1 MARMKFR
8 AHLLVL
14 SLLVGVLWGCSGA
27 KTITV
32 EVPPM
37 VNLRAYQTVG
47 VLDVEVNNQSAALQQ
62 DATRKFIA
70 TLQNAQPGVR
80 VLELGSQR
88 QLLQALGKSRLDA
101 EAIKAICRQ
110 NAVDALL
117 VSQIET
123 SAVNPTIKFGEALT
137 SLSAKAV
144 VNASMNAKLYEM
156 PSGASLWSDVVSG
169 KWTIAGF
176 NLSETALSNVRVN
189 DLNDKYSKMIS
200 DLVYAVTKGFRPTY
214 RKERVTG

>member
-1 MARMKFR
+1 MTRIKFR
-8 AHLLVL
+8 GQLLVL
-14 SLLVGVLWGCSGA
+14 SLLVSMLWGCSGA

-32 EVPPM
+32 EVPPIA
-37 VNLRAYQTVG
+37 NLRAYQTVG
-47 VLDVEVNNQSAALQQ
+47 VLDVEVNNPSAALQQ

-88 QLLQALGKSRLDA
+88 RLLQTLGRARLDA

-117 VSQIET
+117 VSQIEM

-144 VNASMNAKLYEM
+144 INASMNAKLYEM

-169 KWTIAGF
+169 KWTVAGF
-176 NLSETALSNVRVN
+176 DLSETALSNVRIN
-189 DLNDKYSKMIS
+189 DLNDKYGQMVS
-200 DLVYAVTKGFRPTY
+200 DLVYAVTKSFRPTY
-214 RKERVTG
+214 RKERVAG

>member
-1 MARMKFR
+1 MTRIKFR
-8 AHLLVL
+8 IHLLVL
-14 SLLVGVLWGCSGA
+14 SLLVGMLWGCSGA

-32 EVPPM
+32 EVPPI

-47 VLDVEVNNQSAALQQ
+47 VLDVEINNPSAALQQ
-62 DATRKFIA
+62 DASRKFIA

-88 QLLQALGKSRLDA
+88 RLLQMLGRARLDA
-101 EAIKAICRQ
+101 EAVKAICRE

-117 VSQIET
+117 VSQIEM

-144 VNASMNAKLYEM
+144 INASMNAKLYEM

-169 KWTIAGF
+169 KWTVAGF
-176 NLSETALSNVRVN
+176 DLSETALSNVRVN

-214 RKERVTG
+214 RKERVAG

>member
-1 MARMKFR
+1 MTRIKFR
-8 AHLLVL
+8 GQLLVL
-14 SLLVGVLWGCSGA
+14 SLLVSMLWGCSGT

-32 EVPPM
+32 EVPPIA
-37 VNLRAYQTVG
+37 NLRAYQTVG
-47 VLDVEVNNQSAALQQ
+47 VLDVEVNNPSAALQQ

-88 QLLQALGKSRLDA
+88 RLLQTLGRARLDA

-117 VSQIET
+117 VSQIEM

-144 VNASMNAKLYEM
+144 INASMNAKLYEM

-169 KWTIAGF
+169 KWTVAGF
-176 NLSETALSNVRVN
+176 DLSETALSNVRIN
-189 DLNDKYSKMIS
+189 DLNDKYGQMVS
-200 DLVYAVTKGFRPTY
+200 DLVYAVTKSFRPTY
-214 RKERVTG
+214 RKERVAG